1 MFKSII
7 QQTRNQSTLFSP
19 RTNARLNAVFPSLSS
34 VSTKDLFTKPFTKSQ
49 YHISRTSKGNLP
61 VYRRLKSQA
70 YVTEVK
76 RVQGDLVLFRNEL
89 QELMP
94 EVSKNKFECVLQSK
108 TLRIKGDHAER
119 VRELLSE
126 KF

>member
-1 MFKSII
+1 MLKSIV

-34 VSTKDLFTKPFTKSQ
+34 VSTKDLFTKPFTNSQ
-49 YHISRTSKGNLP
+49 YYISRTSKGNLP

-94 EVSKNKFECVLQSK
+94 EVPKTKFECVLQSK
-108 TLRIKGDHAER
+108 TLRIKGDHSER
-119 VRELLSE
+119 VRELLSK